1 MSYEL
6 RPRTKEGESFIEA
19 TESVIKILR
28 DRADNADKKSIVD
41 VHNLA
46 DMLSSGIIGAFVPK
60 IFGGFGL
67 TSIHDWM
74 VGISRLGQGDG
85 SVALMVNMHLAISRG
100 MMETWNASKK
110 SINKKLTKK
119 LELQF
124 EQIISGNMFLCAT
137 ATEIGTDNLHPFTEA
152 TRVEDGWIING
163 KKIFVTG
170 SPIAS
175 HVAMNLRIRNKKETT
190 TNNEDDVIG
199 AVILPLETEG
209 VITQDDW
216 QAMGMRGS
224 GSQSI
229 FFENVFLPEDI
240 VRPIGQWGKWSSG
253 LLMNRNL
260 ANLPLLGAFLGI
272 AEHAYELALVAA
284 KEKPKSISPSN
295 MELPGIQHIIGEMEI
310 SISTT
315 RAMVGQMGQITDD
328 FLKKYK
334 NQKIPI
340 EQAHE
345 LLKDHQSMKWVV
357 NRNAIDIVNK
367 ALDVVGG
374 SGYLDKNTISRLYRD
389 VRAGPFM
396 QPYAPSEARE
406 YIGKVVLGIYPEN

>member
-6 RPRTKEGESFIEA
+6 RPRTKEGESFIKA
-19 TESVIKILR
+19 TESVINILR

-41 VHNLA
+41 VSNLA

-60 IFGGFGL
+60 NFGGFGL
-67 TSIHDWM
+67 TSVHDWM

-85 SVALMVNMHLAISRG
+85 SVALMVNMHLAVSRRIK
-100 MMETWNASKK
+100 EAWNASKK
-110 SINKKLTKK
+110 LTNSEITER

-124 EQIISGNMFLCAT
+124 KEIISGNMFLCAT

-175 HVAMNLRIRNKKETT
+175 HLAMNLRIRDNKETAP
-190 TNNEDDVIG
+190 NNEEGVIG
-199 AVILPLETEG
+199 TVIIPLKTEG
-209 VITQDDW
+209 VIAQDDW

-229 FFENVFLPEDI
+229 FFENVFIPENI

-253 LLMNRNL
+253 LLMNRNI

-272 AEHAYELALVAA
+272 AEHAYEIAMVAA
-284 KEKPKSISPSN
+284 KEKPKSIKPSK
-295 MELPGIQHIIGEMEI
+295 MELPGIQNLIGEMEI
-310 SISTT
+310 SISAA

-345 LLKDHQSMKWVV
+345 LLKDHQSMKWIV

>member
-6 RPRTKEGESFIEA
+6 RPRTKEGKRFIEA
-19 TESVIKILR
+19 TESVIKNLR
-28 DRADNADKKSIVD
+28 DRADNADRKSIVD
-41 VHNLA
+41 ENNFS

-60 IFGGFGL
+60 IFGGIGL

-85 SVALMVNMHLAISRG
+85 SVAIMTNMHLAVSRG
-100 MMETWNASKK
+100 MKETWTASTK
-110 SINKKLTKK
+110 SSNKKVTKK

-124 EQIISGNMFLCAT
+124 EQIISGDMFLCAT

-152 TRVEDGWIING
+152 TRVDDGWIING

-170 SPIAS
+170 LPIAS
-175 HVAMNLRIRNKKETT
+175 HVAMNLRIRDKEETK
-190 TNNEDDVIG
+190 TNNESDAIG
-199 AVILPLETEG
+199 TVILPLETEG
-209 VITQDDW
+209 VIAQDDW

-229 FFENVFLPEDI
+229 FFENVFIPEDI
-240 VRPIGQWGKWSSG
+240 VRPIGPWGKWNSG

-272 AEHAYELALVAA
+272 AEHAHELALIAA
-284 KEKPKSISPSN
+284 KEKSKSIRPSN

-315 RAMVGQMGQITDD
+315 RAMVGQMGQIADD

-334 NQKIPI
+334 NQKIPM

-345 LLKDHQSMKWVV
+345 LLKDHQNMKWVV
-357 NRNAIDIVNK
+357 NRKAIDIVNK

-396 QPYAPSEARE
+396 QPYAPSESRE